1 MNNEVIVTFNEL
13 VAQAKMDAN
22 IYLNMSKTIDSRSP
36 YIFDGFINQ
45 LSDTWTSIK
54 APRHSK
60 HTITLV
66 NQAACNTV
74 SAHLSSNQEQLP
86 ITKTHPKAQLPYQAT
101 EGLVGFD
108 TVSVENITIPPHSS
122 SGVSTGLIF
131 NFPPNLYGEI
141 KRRRGLAKHKNVTV
155 HNGIIDSGF

>member
-1 MNNEVIVTFNEL
+1 MNNEVIVTCNEL

-22 IYLNMSKTIDSRSP
+22 IYLNMNKTIDSRSP
-36 YIFDGFINQ
+36 YTFDGFINQ

-54 APRHSK
+54 APRHSN

-66 NQAACNTV
+66 NQAVCNTV
-74 SAHLSSNQEQLP
+74 FAHLSSNQEQLP

-101 EGLVGFD
+101 EGSAGFD
-108 TVSVENITIPPHSS
+108 IASVENITIPPHSR